1 MDLPRSRSSFWA
13 PGRADTPGRGSNR
26 RARGYSPDGEPRPA
40 RMRGCVQLSTET
52 ARASVH
58 AASGRAGVA
67 SFRRVHSRSYRSCA
81 RSPSTTPDRAALPS
95 TERQSVHAR
104 LRRTL
109 ATLVRGRSAAR
120 RRRAHTPLADGFD
133 CISGDSAVALGTL
146 IRPRV
151 GLDVFVERRL
161 VDVSSCHRS
170 HRVSGTRQYSE
181 PSPIEGTINST
192 QG

>member
-1 MDLPRSRSSFWA
+1 MDLPRSRSPFWVA
-13 PGRADTPGRGSNR
+13 PEELTRLVADRI
-26 RARGYSPDGEPRPA
+26 GELEGTRQTANPRPA

-52 ARASVH
+52 ACASVH

-67 SFRRVHSRSYRSCA
+67 SFRRVHSCSYRSCA

-104 LRRTL
+104 LRRTSPL
-109 ATLVRGRSAAR
+109 WSVVDPLLVDDEPTL
-120 RRRAHTPLADGFD
+120 LADGFD

-151 GLDVFVERRL
+151 GLTSSSNV
-161 VDVSSCHRS
+161 VS
-170 HRVSGTRQYSE
+170 
-181 PSPIEGTINST
+181 
-192 QG
+192 

>member
-13 PGRADTPGRGSNR
+13 LGRADTPGRGSNR
-26 RARGYSPDGEPRPA
+26 RAEG
-40 RMRGCVQLSTET
+40 T
-52 ARASVH
+52 
-58 AASGRAGVA
+58 
-67 SFRRVHSRSYRSCA
+67 RRRRT
-81 RSPSTTPDRAALPS
+81 SPSPY
-95 TERQSVHAR
+95 AR
-104 LRRTL
+104 LRSAFRLKPPARLFTPHPGEPASL
-109 ATLVRGRSAAR
+109 LSGEFIPVRIGPRPISVDNPRSCRAAVNGAPVR
-120 RRRAHTPLADGFD
+120 SRSSSSNPRHSGPWSIRCSSTTSPHLADGFD

-181 PSPIEGTINST
+181 PSPIEGTITNA
-192 QG
+192 GLRC